1 MERLK
6 QVEQTLQSLVGN
18 IHLDIVDVQKMSK
31 EKQQVV
37 NELHKPTRKNYPRR
51 RTIIKGI
58 DDLCTYTIKKAA
70 ICERVIRTLKAK
82 LYKYFS
88 LHGSY
93 KWLDALPII
102 TEEYNNTKHSKTG
115 YKPSQ
120 VNKSNEKA
128 ILNKSYSHLKIAGPR
143 KFKVGDIVRV
153 SKAKHFFEK
162 AYTPNWTTELFK
174 IVQVKITNPITYLLE
189 DMQGTP
195 ISGGFYEE
203 EMQKTSSPDIYLV
216 EKVLRRKGNKMY
228 VKWLGMD
235 SKHNSWINANDTV

>member
-58 DDLCTYTIKKAA
+58 DDLC
-70 ICERVIRTLKAK
+70 
-82 LYKYFS
+82 